1 MILALSGRRIDRADA
16 EQARFPLLNVE
27 RVTASVRT
35 MLIGTGATWLVS
47 SAACGADLIA
57 LSEAGK
63 LGIRR
68 RVVLPFSREKFRES
82 SVVDR
87 PGDWG
92 ELYDE
97 VMAELAQTGD
107 VEIVNV
113 ADGEDPFRAAC
124 REILA
129 EAAAIGKER
138 HQDVGAV
145 MVWDGNVRETPDYT
159 SEFAAEAKT
168 RGIPVFEIRTM

>member
-1 MILALSGRRIDRADA
+1 MILALSGRRIDAPDA
-16 EQARFPLLNVE
+16 ELVRFPLDNIE
-27 RVTASVRT
+27 RVRQAIRRLFVAQGVS
-35 MLIGTGATWLVS
+35 WLVS

-57 LSEAGK
+57 LSEAGQ

-68 RVVLPFSREKFRES
+68 RIVLPFDRAKFRES

-92 ELYDE
+92 ELYDQI
-97 VMAELAQTGD
+97 VADVGSTGD
-107 VEIVNV
+107 IVFVE
-113 ADGEDPFRAAC
+113 AKDGNDPFRATC
-124 REILA
+124 QEILN

-138 HQDVGAV
+138 RQPVGAV

-159 SEFAAEAKT
+159 SEFGADAKA
-168 RGIPVFEIRTM
+168 RGMTVVEISTV

>member
-1 MILALSGRRIDRADA
+1 MILALSGRRIDAVDA
-16 EQARFPLLNVE
+16 EQARFPLQNVE
-27 RVTASVRT
+27 RVTAGVRT
-35 MLIGTGATWLVS
+35 LLVGTGATWLVS

-68 RVVLPFSREKFRES
+68 RIVLPFGREKFRAS

-87 PGDWG
+87 PGNWG

-97 VMAELAQTGD
+97 VMSELAQTGD
-107 VEIVNV
+107 IEIVNV
-113 ADGEDPFRAAC
+113 ADGEDPFRATC

-138 HQDVGAV
+138 RQDVGAV
-145 MVWDGNVRETPDYT
+145 MVWDGNVRETQDYT
-159 SEFAAEAKT
+159 SEFARDAKT
-168 RGIPVFEIRTM
+168 RGMPVFEIRTT

>member
-1 MILALSGRRIDRADA
+1 MILALSGRRIDAVDA
-16 EQARFPLLNVE
+16 KQVRFPLHNVE
-27 RVTASVRT
+27 GVRLAVRRV
-35 MLIGTGATWLVS
+35 LIGSGASWLVS

-57 LSEAGK
+57 LSEAGQ

-68 RVVLPFSREKFRES
+68 RIVLPFDREKFRES

-92 ELYDE
+92 QLYDGIMGE
-97 VMAELAQTGD
+97 VGATGD
-107 VEIVNV
+107 IVIVNV
-113 ADGEDPFRAAC
+113 KDGEDAFRATC
-124 REILA
+124 REILD
-129 EAAAIGKER
+129 EATAIGKER

-159 SEFAAEAKT
+159 AEFGEEA
-168 RGIPVFEIRTM
+168 RAQGMSVFEVSTT